1 MLVLLWISSG
11 QAVSWEM
18 WNLRNNTSNPHNN
31 PVPKEEIPK
40 PREPAMETD
49 LALMLRSGAGVVV
62 CVYVC
67 VCPCLWAA
75 CQGPAGWHIQDRVC
89 WKKRSRV
96 FKEELE
102 KRTGKPKQAE

>member
-1 MLVLLWISSG
+1 
-11 QAVSWEM
+11 
-18 WNLRNNTSNPHNN
+18 
-31 PVPKEEIPK
+31 
-40 PREPAMETD
+40 METD